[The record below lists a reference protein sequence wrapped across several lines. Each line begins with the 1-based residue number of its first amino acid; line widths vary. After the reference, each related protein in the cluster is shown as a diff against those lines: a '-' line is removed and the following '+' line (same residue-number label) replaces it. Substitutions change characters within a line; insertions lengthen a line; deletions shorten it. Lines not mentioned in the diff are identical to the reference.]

1 MSCNVTCHT
10 SGWKGCR
17 LEVKGP
23 AYLVI
28 VLSSEQICLASRAH
42 LWRNW
47 GWLSTTVAPNQCISS
62 TACWA
67 TADRLTSSDT
77 KPSCE
82 GGGKGGRM
90 LVSSYLPLTLDSHYF
105 EGLWWHTPFLQPYL
119 VKVQTLSARAS
130 KVRTTTVLWARG
142 WCNIKSR

>member
-17 LEVKGP
+17 LEVKGACIP
-23 AYLVI
+23 GHCV
-28 VLSSEQICLASRAH
+28 VLRTDMPSLQGTPLQEL
-42 LWRNW
+42 

-82 GGGKGGRM
+82 GGRKGGRM
-90 LVSSYLPLTLDSHYF
+90 LVSSYSPLTLDSHYF
-105 EGLWWHTPFLQPYL
+105 EGLWLHTPFLQPYL